1 MRIVL
6 AGFGP
11 FPGAPVNPSGALAKA
26 LVRSRRPALAG
37 LDRAASLFATSYAA
51 VDRGLPKLFAEK
63 PDVVLVFGL
72 AGRRREVCIETRAR
86 NAVSVLF
93 PDASGHRPSH
103 SVIKLGGPRALIGHA
118 PFAQLVGAVRSCK
131 VPVRLS
137 RDAGRYLCNYIYWRA
152 LERAS
157 EGRPLVQFVH
167 IPALSRNP
175 QRKRRRG
182 RHTLSL
188 ADVIRAG
195 ESLLIALVTAG
206 KRRRESPN
214 AR

>member
-1 MRIVL
+1 MRVVL

-11 FPGAPVNPSGALAKA
+11 FPGAPVNPSGILAKA

-37 LDRAASLFATSYAA
+37 LDRTASVFATSYAA
-51 VDRGLPKLFAEK
+51 VDHGLPKLFAEK
-63 PDVVLVFGL
+63 PDIVLVFGL

-93 PDASGHRPSH
+93 PDASRYRPSQ
-103 SVIKLGGPRALIGHA
+103 SVIKLGGPRALTGHA
-118 PFAQLVGAVRSCK
+118 PFAQLAGAVRARH

-152 LERAS
+152 LEQAP

-167 IPALSRNP
+167 VPAVALNP
-175 QRKRRRG
+175 QRRRR
-182 RHTLSL
+182 RNRRALSL

-195 ESLLIALVTAG
+195 ESVLIALAAAS
-206 KRRRESPN
+206 RR
-214 AR
+214 